1 MGVVVGEG
9 VTLGICIVE
18 VGSWVG
24 KVCTGVAAL
33 AQPANHELIHNKL
46 NANSDILFIMKT
58 CKDICSSPLH
68 NLTLAYAEPWQFSI
82 AETLFLLVR

>member
-9 VTLGICIVE
+9 VTLGICAVK

-24 KVCTGVAAL
+24 KVCIGVVAL

-46 NANSDILFIMKT
+46 NADRNILFITIT
-58 CKDICSSPLH
+58 CKDICSSPLDD
-68 NLTLAYAEPWQFSI
+68 LTLTYAECWQVLSK
-82 AETLFLLVR
+82 RH